1 MAGFFRLHNKF
12 HRSSHHTLSSLAP
25 QDQGCDPIASKQYPF
40 NGIFYNNLTDNQRSY
55 DIPTNSYEWYSTYFT
70 VCSLSANWDS
80 IGTTYKTVCALSANW
95 SDGYSAYLT
104 LNALSA
110 NFQSTYTTVCAYSA
124 AWGDNANILFTNK
137 VQENTRSKTFS
148 GYTLGIKLDNTVD
161 WNLDIAQVAYLKLDR
176 NVAFNNPTFSTLK
189 RGGLYNLY
197 IIQGPPVGGYTVNF
211 DSRYKFPVGFNPLTD
226 INYNLSGVTVIN
238 FICDG
243 NFMFGDLYKIDLTPT
258 PTPTKTPTPTPS
270 KTPLIIGNGIITL
283 VDGIQIERFDGSDIY
298 PLLNLTPTPT
308 PTATPPLNNI
318 TTLVDNVQIESFNNE
333 DMYAF

>member
-55 DIPTNSYEWYSTYFT
+55 NISTNSYEWYSTYFT

-95 SDGYSAYLT
+95 SNGYNAYLT

-124 AWGDNANILFTNK
+124 AWGDNANILFTNR

-148 GYTLGIKLDNTVD
+148 GYTLSIKPDNTVD
-161 WNLDIAQVAYLKLDR
+161 WNLDIAQVAYLTLDR
-176 NVAFNNPTFSTLK
+176 NVTLNNPIFSTLK
-189 RGGLYNLY
+189 NGGLYNIY
-197 IIQGPPVGGYTVNF
+197 IIQGLPSGGYSVTF
-211 DSRYKFPVGFNPLTD
+211 DSRYQFPVGFDPLTD
-226 INYNLSGVTVIN
+226 INFNLSGVTIIN
-238 FICDG
+238 FLCDG
-243 NFMFGDLYKIDLTPT
+243 NLMFGDPYKTNIILPSPQPTPT
-258 PTPTKTPTPTPS
+258 PTPT
-270 KTPLIIGNGIITL
+270 PLPLNSIVTL
-283 VDGIQIERFDGSDIY
+283 VDGIQINNFNGDNLVILSGGGGMLSFDD
-298 PLLNLTPTPT
+298 L
-308 PTATPPLNNI
+308 
-318 TTLVDNVQIESFNNE
+318 QIESFNNE
-333 DMYAF
+333 DIYPF